1 MLDCG
6 LVRQYS
12 LSSDPADRTRWRIGV
27 LREPRSRGGSEYVH
41 TKIEVG
47 STVRVSTPRNNFPLR
62 PADSYLFIAGG
73 IGITPVLP
81 MISRAHAVGADWSL
95 LYGGRSRTS
104 MAFLDELAVYGDR
117 VTAVPEDE
125 SGLLDLAG
133 TLGKPRPGTQV
144 YACGPEPLL
153 HAVEANMSHWPMD
166 SLHLERF
173 APKTA
178 SANSEDH
185 EFIVEFVNSDT
196 TASVP
201 VGRSI
206 LAVAEDLDLPVFSS
220 CEEGTCSTCST
231 VLLGGEADHRDSVLS
246 EAEQARN
253 DTILICVSR
262 AKKGCT
268 KLRLEL

>member
-1 MLDCG
+1 MLVPLTYDLAIRDRRDESTSVISLTMERIDGRPLPRWEPGAHIDLMLDRG

-12 LSSDPADRTRWRIGV
+12 LSSDPADRERWRIGV

-41 TKIEVG
+41 NNLRSG

-62 PADSYLFIAGG
+62 AAHSYLFIAGG

-81 MISRAHAVGADWSL
+81 MISRAHAAGADWSL

-104 MAFLDELAVYGDR
+104 MAFLDELAAYGDQ
-117 VTAVPEDE
+117 VTVVPEDE

-133 TLGKPRPGTQV
+133 TLGEPRPGTHV

-153 HAVEANMSHWPMD
+153 QAIEANMSHWPEG

-173 APKTA
+173 APKAAAAGNT
-178 SANSEDH
+178 EDH
-185 EFIVEFVNSDT
+185 EFIVEFVNSDV

-201 VGRSI
+201 VGKSI
-206 LAVAEDLDLPVFSS
+206 LAVAEELDLPH
-220 CEEGTCSTCST
+220 
-231 VLLGGEADHRDSVLS
+231 L
-246 EAEQARN
+246 
-253 DTILICVSR
+253 
-262 AKKGCT
+262 
-268 KLRLEL
+268 